1 MEVQCRPVV
10 GRLVCCCV
18 CLLLVL
24 LCVKMEGVGTN
35 GRMFLL
41 QRPTEAEVQ
50 NQLWALYLGAENEK
64 EEMKARLDFKVSV
77 KLSVLLSVF
86 NVLCCIRLRS

>member
-1 MEVQCRPVV
+1 MCFVIS
-10 GRLVCCCV
+10 
-18 CLLLVL
+18 VL
-24 LCVKMEGVGTN
+24 YVKVEGVGSD

-50 NQLWALYLGAENEK
+50 SQLWALYLGAEKEK

-77 KLSVLLSVF
+77 KFSV
-86 NVLCCIRLRS
+86 